1 MAVFGARFAIR
12 RVPHA
17 RLHPDYAH
25 PAIHIYLLKL
35 RKGVEGGAE
44 GGEEGE
50 AGETGGEP
58 GSAADEGGGA
68 AAPPPRPAGGD
79 MYLQQP

>member
-25 PAIHIYLLKL
+25 PAIHIYLLKR
-35 RKGVEGGAE
+35 RKGGE
-44 GGEEGE
+44 GGEGGE
-50 AGETGGEP
+50 AGGE
-58 GSAADEGGGA
+58 AVADGGA
-68 AAPPPRPAGGD
+68 AAAPPRPAGGD
-79 MYLQQP
+79 MYLQQS